1 MQKMTARGLDIL
13 GRKRGD
19 YSGCHK
25 YVPFARF
32 SYRRQYNV

>member
-1 MQKMTARGLDIL
+1 MRNQIFENIFDLK
-13 GRKRGD
+13 D

-32 SYRRQYNV
+32 ANRSINET